1 MASSTYGRKL
11 NPYRRLRDPLGVK
24 GVRQSVVVTN
34 NPSSIDQNQQLL
46 VRFPN
51 LGAHDVVVPGT
62 ARLAFTV
69 SLTSTDA
76 NRTIVKNVGRAVV
89 KKTTIKISGNEV
101 LSIDDSDVLHCYQ
114 DLWKTAQERRNSQYQ
129 GIDLSDDSNV
139 TRIRVGAGNKDETET
154 EDAAIAAAFGNRYHV
169 PLDFELV
176 ESHMPFYQ
184 SALGDRLEYEL
195 TFNDYSRVV
204 VATGDAAA
212 SYSIDNIALEF
223 DMVTQPDLARQI
235 RNQFAGR
242 LAVLYERVLRHRK
255 ITANKSDTLWNINL
269 NVPARSMS
277 GILMLFEEP
286 AAAFQ
291 RDTEAFCNPKIE
303 KVEVCIEGI
312 PNQLYSQGMRAYQ
325 LWGEARKHFAAG
337 TKRHPEVAAVA
348 KDLALAD
355 VSLGQF
361 LTSKHALWLDLRTTD
376 DDQLNGSG
384 RLWLLRSSPL
394 SSRISTFN
402 STKVPPQRRLNS
414 GFGMLTVWMSPKA
427 WRPIPTLVRRVDWAL
442 STKFFVVFSWFR
454 CTWSDFVVV
463 KLTGRSPSY
472 APLWSHRPPRP
483 SSKPRSVSSPFVIW
497 TSHPFVTVSVS
508 SPFNLFVD
516 IAILAILADLSLAA
530 SSRSLMRSSIP

>member
-1 MASSTYGRKL
+1 MASSSYGRKL

-154 EDAAIAAAFGNRYHV
+154 EDAAIAAAYGNRYHI
-169 PLDFELV
+169 PLDFELL

-195 TFNDYSRVV
+195 TFNEYSRVV

-235 RNQFAGR
+235 RNQYAGR

-361 LTSKHALWLDLRTTD
+361 LTSNTRMSRYRLAKRRRPPAHWTSISTSSWTHSSTSRMADSSRHSTRLARSAVSLTPEVSLLPTDPHSAIICGQTGCGKTVFVLDL
-376 DDQLNGSG
+376 LEG
-384 RLWLLRSSPL
+384 PL
-394 SSRISTFN
+394 
-402 STKVPPQRRLNS
+402 
-414 GFGMLTVWMSPKA
+414 
-427 WRPIPTLVRRVDWAL
+427 PIHFHAAL
-442 STKFFVVFSWFR
+442 
-454 CTWSDFVVV
+454 
-463 KLTGRSPSY
+463 Y
-472 APLWSHRPPRP
+472 AS
-483 SSKPRSVSSPFVIW
+483 
-497 TSHPFVTVSVS
+497 
-508 SPFNLFVD
+508 
-516 IAILAILADLSLAA
+516 
-530 SSRSLMRSSIP
+530 M

>member
-154 EDAAIAAAFGNRYHV
+154 EDAAIAAAYGNRYHI
-169 PLDFELV
+169 PLDFELL

-195 TFNDYSRVV
+195 TFIEYSRVV

-235 RNQFAGR
+235 RNQYAGR

-291 RDTEAFCNPKIE
+291 RDTEAFCNPSTIRTLYQSHDISDSEHCRCTFVKWYGRSTGE
-303 KVEVCIEGI
+303 CIYSI
-312 PNQLYSQGMRAYQ
+312 IIYSKKTTPNPTQNDTTTTCSSEAILSTEWNGNFPTRAIN
-325 LWGEARKHFAAG
+325 GEAL
-337 TKRHPEVAAVA
+337 TKSSFSHCQF
-348 KDLALAD
+348 KDL
-355 VSLGQF
+355 SF
-361 LTSKHALWLDLRTTD
+361 
-376 DDQLNGSG
+376 
-384 RLWLLRSSPL
+384 
-394 SSRISTFN
+394 
-402 STKVPPQRRLNS
+402 
-414 GFGMLTVWMSPKA
+414 
-427 WRPIPTLVRRVDWAL
+427 
-442 STKFFVVFSWFR
+442 
-454 CTWSDFVVV
+454 C
-463 KLTGRSPSY
+463 
-472 APLWSHRPPRP
+472 
-483 SSKPRSVSSPFVIW
+483 
-497 TSHPFVTVSVS
+497 
-508 SPFNLFVD
+508 
-516 IAILAILADLSLAA
+516 
-530 SSRSLMRSSIP
+530 